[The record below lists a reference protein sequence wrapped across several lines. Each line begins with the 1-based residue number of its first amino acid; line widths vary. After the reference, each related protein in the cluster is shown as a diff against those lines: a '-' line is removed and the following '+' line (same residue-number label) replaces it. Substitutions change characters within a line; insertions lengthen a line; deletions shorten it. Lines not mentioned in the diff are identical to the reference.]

1 MHRTVDEWK
10 RYAEER
16 KGRPGALPAVTEV
29 LEDLLALGDIA
40 DKHMRLPISSRQ
52 WLGVLIDEFDIGPAT
67 TVIEV
72 KAIGPGGKRALA
84 QKALSESMAEIDAA
98 IAPYLVKADN
108 DG

>member
-29 LEDLLALGDIA
+29 LEDLLSLGDIA
-40 DKHMRLPISSRQ
+40 DHHMRLLIASRE
-52 WLGVLIDEFDIGPAT
+52 WLGVLADELDIEPAT

-72 KAIGPGGKRALA
+72 HAIGPGGKRALA
-84 QKALSESMAEIDAA
+84 QRTLSESLAEIDVA
-98 IAPYLVKADN
+98 ITPYLVKADN